1 MVAPVERSPSE
12 PSADPPQRPRGR
24 IRSILVIGM
33 LLVVLVVVGRQL
45 DTWSGAPSAVKDCAI
60 HAVQTPGRDLPPRAT
75 QVAPTYP
82 AGTTQRGG
90 TVNDASCLNRTQVY
104 GVVRP
109 RSAADVRD
117 TLAFAAT
124 HDLTVSVAG
133 TNHAMGGQAMRP
145 GALILDMSAMDS
157 VHVDPQQRTATV
169 GAGARWREVLEA
181 VHPEGLSV
189 ATMPSID
196 VLSVGGTVSVNAH
209 GLDFRRGSLSS
220 SIRSLRL
227 MTADGTVHDIG
238 PDRSPALFRAAVGG
252 YGLLGVIL
260 DVELELVDSE
270 VYRFTSHLIDTAEF
284 PRYFTENVAGDD
296 DMRMSYTHLST
307 SPGSLLQEA
316 IVYTYE
322 RVPAGEPVPDLHARD
337 SDRIGRLV
345 LNLGRTGGVG
355 ARLKWTLQRDLLPHA
370 RDCLT
375 ARNQALRDA
384 EACMVPRNQAMYE
397 SLGLLGNRLPQYTDV
412 LHEYFLPHDQIVPFL
427 DDLRLELRRHNAV
440 LLNASIRSVHQEDIA
455 LDYAQGERFS
465 VVLYLS
471 QSVSANGNHDMQ
483 DLTQRLVSQALAR
496 GGTFYLPYQQ
506 HHTGDQVRQAYPQFD
521 AFIATKRQHDPHLLF
536 RNSIW
541 DRYAEQQ

>member
-1 MVAPVERSPSE
+1 
-12 PSADPPQRPRGR
+12 
-24 IRSILVIGM
+24 
-33 LLVVLVVVGRQL
+33 
-45 DTWSGAPSAVKDCAI
+45 
-60 HAVQTPGRDLPPRAT
+60 
-75 QVAPTYP
+75 
-82 AGTTQRGG
+82 
-90 TVNDASCLNRTQVY
+90 
-104 GVVRP
+104 
-109 RSAADVRD
+109 
-117 TLAFAAT
+117 
-124 HDLTVSVAG
+124 
-133 TNHAMGGQAMRP
+133 
-145 GALILDMSAMDS
+145 
-157 VHVDPQQRTATV
+157 
-169 GAGARWREVLEA
+169 
-181 VHPEGLSV
+181 
-189 ATMPSID
+189 
-196 VLSVGGTVSVNAH
+196 
-209 GLDFRRGSLSS
+209 
-220 SIRSLRL
+220 
-227 MTADGTVHDIG
+227 
-238 PDRSPALFRAAVGG
+238 
-252 YGLLGVIL
+252 
-260 DVELELVDSE
+260 
-270 VYRFTSHLIDTAEF
+270 
-284 PRYFTENVAGDD
+284 
-296 DMRMSYTHLST
+296 MRMSYTHLST